1 MIIFRFSANVEPSNG
16 LVGNSSDSSKL
27 DSSVT
32 LSAVNKWS
40 SIGVRCTIEQIA
52 VIMSTS

>member
-16 LVGNSSDSSKL
+16 LVGNSSNSSKL

-40 SIGVRCTIEQIA
+40 SIGVRYTVEQIA